1 MRCTV
6 ILGSEEVVD
15 QHEEVA
21 LNVVINVRAP
31 GPQQWKHG
39 FLNTGPPG
47 NSQEILILIGILR
60 I

>member
-31 GPQQWKHG
+31 GPQP
-39 FLNTGPPG
+39 TGG
-47 NSQEILILIGILR
+47 LLL
-60 I
+60 